1 MKTQE
6 RECMKKTYDVI
17 IIGGGITGC
26 AAAYEC
32 SKYDFKTVLLEK
44 ENDIACG
51 STKANSAIIHAGYDP
66 EPGTLMAKYNVRGN
80 KLVHQL
86 AKKLDIPFR
95 ETGSLVLAFSDE
107 EVREVHRLLENGA
120 QNGVPVEI
128 IPGTEVLRREPNIS
142 KQVKC
147 ALWAPTGA
155 IISPWEFA
163 AALIETAVRN
173 GVEYHLSSP
182 VKEINRQD
190 GLFEVSAGG
199 ENYRGRYIINAA
211 GLYADKVYEMVS
223 GQDLHITPVRG
234 EYFLLDKTMGNLVST
249 VVFQCP
255 TKLGKGVVVAPTVHG
270 NLYAGPD
277 SKTAD
282 ARDDTSTH
290 RDELEYI
297 RKMAVKSV
305 PTIDFSQNIR
315 NFAGLRAVAGE
326 DFVVG
331 ESAVKNFINVA
342 GIKSPGL
349 SSAPAIAEDLMQILQ
364 SCGLALHRKEDFQD
378 KRRVLRMNE
387 ISFEE
392 QDALIRKNPAYGR
405 VVCRCQTITEGEI
418 IDILHRPVVPHS
430 IDGIKRRCAAGMGR
444 CQGGFCKPRIH
455 HIMARELGIPME
467 DILQDTEGSYIVTG
481 ETKEG

>member
-1 MKTQE
+1 MQY
-6 RECMKKTYDVI
+6 YDVI

-26 AAAYEC
+26 AAAYEF
-32 SKYDFKTVLLEK
+32 SKYDFKTALLEK
-44 ENDIACG
+44 ENDVACG

-80 KLVHQL
+80 ALAHRL

-107 EVREVHRLLENGA
+107 EVREVRKLYENGVA
-120 QNGVPVEI
+120 NGVPVEI
-128 IPGTEVLRREPNIS
+128 ISGKEVLRREPNIS
-142 KQVKC
+142 DRVRC

-155 IISPWEFA
+155 VISPWEFA
-163 AALIETAVRN
+163 AALIETAVTN
-173 GVEYHLSSP
+173 GVDCYLSSG
-182 VKEINRQD
+182 VKRLSRQD
-190 GLFEVSAGG
+190 GMFEITAGNH
-199 ENYRGRYIINAA
+199 EKYRANYIVNAA
-211 GLYADKVYEMVS
+211 GLYADKVYEMAGGS
-223 GQDLHITPVRG
+223 GLRITPVRG
-234 EYFLLDKTMGNLVST
+234 EYFLFDKTMGGIVSM

-277 SKTAD
+277 SKTAE
-282 ARDDTSTH
+282 ARDDTATH
-290 RDELEYI
+290 MDELEHV
-297 RKMAVKSV
+297 RQMAVKSV

-315 NFAGLRAVAGE
+315 NFAGLRAVAGD

-331 ESAVKNFINVA
+331 ESEIPNFINAA

-349 SSAPAIAEDLMQILQ
+349 SSAPAIAEDLVRILEG
-364 SCGLALHRKEDFQD
+364 CGLALHRKPEFQGE
-378 KRRVLRMNE
+378 RRVLRMNE
-387 ISFEE
+387 MSFEE

-418 IDILHRPVVPHS
+418 VDILKRPVAPRS

-444 CQGGFCKPRIH
+444 CQGGFCEPRIH
-455 HIMARELGIPME
+455 DIMARTLGIPMR

-481 ETKEG
+481 ETKED